1 MKPENIFSALSALR
15 QEGRLRQVQDLRME
29 TASLGVDREGK
40 RYIVF
45 NSNDYLGMTHA
56 KEVQEAA
63 AKAETAVEARR
74 ARRMGRCPDLPS
86 PLVGEGGPEGL
97 G

>member
-15 QEGRLRQVQDLRME
+15 QEGRLRQVRDLRME

-56 KEVQEAA
+56 KEVHEVAAKAVRLVREAA
-63 AKAETAVEARR
+63 ARVLPRGSFELS
-74 ARRMGRCPDLPS
+74 DL
-86 PLVGEGGPEGL
+86 ERK
-97 G
+97 

>member
-1 MKPENIFSALSALR
+1 MKPENIFSTLSALR

-63 AKAETAVEARR
+63 QKDNRDAKKDYDIIIDTVVEDYDKE
-74 ARRMGRCPDLPS
+74 MEELINES
-86 PLVGEGGPEGL
+86 N
-97 G
+97 

>member
-45 NSNDYLGMTHA
+45 NSNDYLGMTHLQYRIHG
-56 KEVQEAA
+56 ESGS
-63 AKAETAVEARR
+63 AVCACRK
-74 ARRMGRCPDLPS
+74 GRCHFQ
-86 PLVGEGGPEGL
+86 
-97 G
+97 

>member
-1 MKPENIFSALSALR
+1 MKPENIFFALSALR

-56 KEVQEAA
+56 KEVQERQRKQFVSVREAA
-63 AKAETAVEARR
+63 ARVLPR
-74 ARRMGRCPDLPS
+74 GRLLSYPIWKRK
-86 PLVGEGGPEGL
+86 
-97 G
+97 